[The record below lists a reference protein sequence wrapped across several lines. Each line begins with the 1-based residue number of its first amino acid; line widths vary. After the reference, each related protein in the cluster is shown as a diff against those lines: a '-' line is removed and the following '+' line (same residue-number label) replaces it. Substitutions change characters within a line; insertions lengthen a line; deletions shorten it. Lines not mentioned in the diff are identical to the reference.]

1 MKYAVIRTKK
11 KMPDEVSFYT
21 DTFEVCEIRE
31 DLQDARNARL
41 KHANYWNQEIGD
53 FLIIQVW

>member
-11 KMPDEVSFYT
+11 QMPNEVSFYA

-31 DLQDARNARL
+31 DLEDAQNARL
-41 KHANYWNQEIGD
+41 KHAQYWNQD
-53 FLIIQVW
+53 VDHFLIIQVW